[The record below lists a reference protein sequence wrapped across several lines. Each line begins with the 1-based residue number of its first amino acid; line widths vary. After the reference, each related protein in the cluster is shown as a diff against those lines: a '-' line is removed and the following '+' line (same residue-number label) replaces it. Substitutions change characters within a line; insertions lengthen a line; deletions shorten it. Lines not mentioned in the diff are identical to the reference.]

1 MQKPL
6 TIQAKCGL
14 LMCWSWDRK
23 LRPLF
28 TCGGRQA
35 LLGPPRPDNLF
46 YPPRSQDH
54 PYPCQKIPSTAS
66 LWRKLFSS
74 ASFIKFDEI
83 LKFYSEANYPQ
94 PALNALRS
102 LSHQRGTAECKT
114 EAPHQ
119 KTSRFSCFLWD
130 KIKKKLF
137 SNGVLTLSIIE
148 FRCDDLGEIWN
159 VNCFVEICAM
169 IGSSWQRKWNP
180 ATKMQRQF
188 SFFKYV

>member
-1 MQKPL
+1 MRDVCWLKLKGDISSGLYLNPEISSPMQKPL

-130 KIKKKLF
+130 KIKKY
-137 SNGVLTLSIIE
+137 
-148 FRCDDLGEIWN
+148 
-159 VNCFVEICAM
+159 
-169 IGSSWQRKWNP
+169 
-180 ATKMQRQF
+180 
-188 SFFKYV
+188 FFQMGFLPFQ

>member
-1 MQKPL
+1 MWFIDVL
-6 TIQAKCGL
+6 
-14 LMCWSWDRK
+14 K
-23 LRPLF
+23 LRPQTTSTFHLWWAS
-28 TCGGRQA
+28 GA
-35 LLGPPRPDNLF
+35 PW
-46 YPPRSQDH
+46 
-54 PYPCQKIPSTAS
+54 PSTTRQPFLS
-66 LWRKLFSS
+66 STVTRSPISVPKDPLHSFPLEKTFSS
-74 ASFIKFDEI
+74 ASLIKFDEI